1 MKINDLKLKQK
12 LLFCK
17 SCLDDYQDILNK
29 EDLEIIKNY
38 QNNEDNLLKIAK
50 KIWDYE
56 LSTNEYLVISWNK
69 YSFEKKKRGIVFAT
83 ISKKDDI
90 NAFCNLDNGTIYE
103 ITYEAII
110 GALNKDGATI
120 FEDKENEYTIGK
132 INDKYIN
139 SYNGATKLITPKQLI
154 DQSENN
160 YHSKYNELILD
171 ATKIKEIA
179 KYNNKI

>member
-1 MKINDLKLKQK
+1 MKINDLKLKQI

-17 SCLDDYQDILNK
+17 SCLNDYQDILSK

-56 LSTNEYLVISWNK
+56 LNTNEYLVISWNK
-69 YSFEKKKRGIVFAT
+69 YTFDKKKRGIVFAT
-83 ISKKDDI
+83 ISKKDEI
-90 NAFCNLDNGTIYE
+90 NAFCNLDSGTIYE
-103 ITYEAII
+103 ITYDAII
-110 GALNKDGATI
+110 GALNKDAATI
-120 FEDKENEYTIGK
+120 FEDKENEFTIGK

-154 DQSENN
+154 NQSENN

>member
-1 MKINDLKLKQK
+1 MKINDLRLKQT

-17 SCLDDYQDILNK
+17 SCLNDYQDILSK
-29 EDLEIIKNY
+29 EDFENIKDY
-38 QNNEDNLLKIAK
+38 QHNEDNLLKIAK

-56 LSTNEYLVISWNK
+56 LNTNEYLVISWNK
-69 YSFEKKKRGIVFAT
+69 YSFEKNKRGIVFAT
-83 ISKKDDI
+83 ISKKDKI

-120 FEDKENEYTIGK
+120 FEDKKNEYTIGK

-154 DQSENN
+154 DQRENN

-179 KYNNKI
+179 KYTNKI